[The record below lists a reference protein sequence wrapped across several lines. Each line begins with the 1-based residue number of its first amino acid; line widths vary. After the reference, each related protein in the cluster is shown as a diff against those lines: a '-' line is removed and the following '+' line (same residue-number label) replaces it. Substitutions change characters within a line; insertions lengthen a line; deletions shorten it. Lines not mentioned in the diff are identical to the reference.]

1 MSQTLTA
8 VLMLL
13 SLYDRAPTPA
23 ELSAAAPKDP
33 AGVLLVVADAP
44 GVPSWKRRRAI
55 DALGAFPD
63 ERVRRRLVE
72 MLVEDSE
79 GSEAPRRLHRVVYA
93 LARGWGAGAWR
104 DLKILSSHPDPR
116 LRDTLTDAA
125 RRAGRR

>member
-1 MSQTLTA
+1 MSQALTA

-23 ELSAAAPKDP
+23 ELSAAAPDDP
-33 AGVLLVVADAP
+33 AGVLLVVADDP
-44 GVPSWKRRRAI
+44 DVPAWKRRRAI

-72 MLVEDSE
+72 MLAEDAE
-79 GSEAPRRLHRVVYA
+79 ASEAPRRLHRVVYA

-104 DLKILSSHPDPR
+104 DLKTLSGHPDLR
-116 LRDTLTDAA
+116 LQDTLDDAA
-125 RRAGRR
+125 RRAARP

>member
-1 MSQTLTA
+1 MSQALTA

-23 ELSAAAPKDP
+23 ELSAAAPDDP
-33 AGVLLVVADAP
+33 AGVLHVVADDP
-44 GVPSWKRRRAI
+44 GVPAWKRHRAI

-63 ERVRRRLVE
+63 ERVRGRLVE

-93 LARGWGAGAWR
+93 LARGWGAGAWHE
-104 DLKILSSHPDPR
+104 LKTLSSHPDPR
-116 LRDTLTDAA
+116 LRDSLDDAA
-125 RRAGRR
+125 RRVGRP